1 MTQKFH
7 HPSQAKS
14 SGLDEVF
21 QIEFSKT
28 CGPGQ
33 GPTCFQE
40 NNIKTPG
47 GFRYIDVL
55 RCCNCFWIGE
65 MMPLDCLYIYIYTVC
80 MVSLFIRVC
89 MYVCVWSFCKY
100 FQAMIRFFFQLPV
113 EIYID
118 LWYSVAGQPKP
129 LCPPAPNEWKQLV
142 SIWYF
147 FGDVVW
153 SSMLSHH

>member
-65 MMPLDCLYIYIYTVC
+65 MMPLDCIYIYIQYVWYHYLYGYVC
-80 MVSLFIRVC
+80 MC
-89 MYVCVWSFCKY
+89 VCVILLQVLPGNDSVLFPTSSRNIY
-100 FQAMIRFFFQLPV
+100 RYMIQCCWTAQT
-113 EIYID
+113 I
-118 LWYSVAGQPKP
+118 
-129 LCPPAPNEWKQLV
+129 V
-142 SIWYF
+142 SP
-147 FGDVVW
+147 GPQ
-153 SSMLSHH
+153 

>member
-21 QIEFSKT
+21 QIQFSKT

-65 MMPLDCLYIYIYTVC
+65 MMPLDCIYIYTVC
-80 MVSLFIRVC
+80 MRAQRKTATSCRSPAPEILTNLVRISLQSHAVALVLWFWI
-89 MYVCVWSFCKY
+89 
-100 FQAMIRFFFQLPV
+100 ALLPV
-113 EIYID
+113 LRD
-118 LWYSVAGQPKP
+118 LHPRSLASILP
-129 LCPPAPNEWKQLV
+129 LLPGTGERGL
-142 SIWYF
+142 
-147 FGDVVW
+147 
-153 SSMLSHH
+153 